1 MKIQQCVQ
9 LFKYRINQYK
19 INNNN
24 KIKIFEILK
33 IKRET
38 WKEYYHT
45 RTILNNINKNIQ
57 KQPNKKITNLYS
69 LLKREDFILDAF
81 TNLIKKQNF
90 ISSKLNFLTIDVFLK
105 KNVIKINKNLINE
118 KYKFSKVNNKYIE
131 KFKNKKQI
139 ILSYCSDLIVQEMI
153 RMILKAIYEPTSI
166 YGSNIHKESNDIL
179 KFNKSPHDAIKKLKK
194 QSQRMKFCLEGK
206 IIKAYSNVHHQKLIQ
221 ILKEKINDKKF
232 IKLIKQA
239 LQCGIIQ
246 KTKYYDTVL
255 KISQKRIISFMLFNI
270 YMLKFDEYIKKK
282 IQNSISNEKKI
293 QIKIFKIKIYTKV
306 TNKIVNKKKIINRLR
321 ETKKINQVV
330 NGKEKTKINYTILKK
345 EIKKLKAK
353 KILKLC
359 TITKKKKLK
368 LQYIRYA
375 DDWIILTNCKQ
386 KIIGKL
392 KTEIKKYLK
401 KELNLELSE
410 KNTKIIN
417 LNKHSS
423 KFLGFNFTY
432 NNSYSS
438 LKKIKKEI
446 KEENLTNTTQPILD
460 IGIDIHLLNQKL
472 TYKKFK
478 HEKLYRGI
486 KKPEWT
492 VLPDYEIVQ
501 KYNQIIKEL
510 TNYYKPMLTKKSKI
524 AKFIYI
530 LNYSCYHT
538 LATKHR
544 LTIRKTIKKYGI
556 ETKIK
561 QKFKKNDKIETRLIK
576 LINYRQAINLKI

>member
-9 LFKYRINQYK
+9 LFKYRIKQYK
-19 INNNN
+19 IKNNN
-24 KIKIFEILK
+24 KIKIFKTLK
-33 IKRET
+33 IKREI

-45 RTILNNINKNIQ
+45 RTILNNINNNIQ
-57 KQPNKKITNLYS
+57 KQPNKKLTNLYS

-81 TNLIKKQNF
+81 TNLIKKQSF
-90 ISSKLNFLTIDVFLK
+90 IKLNFLTIDVFLK
-105 KNVIKINKNLINE
+105 KNVIIINKNLINE
-118 KYKFSKVNNKYIE
+118 KYQFSKVNNKYIE

-139 ILSYCSDLIVQEMI
+139 ILSYCSDRIVQEMI
-153 RMILKAIYEPTSI
+153 RMILEAIYEPYGPNI
-166 YGSNIHKESNDIL
+166 YKESNDIFH
-179 KFNKSPHDAIKKLKK
+179 FNKSPHDAIKKLKK

-239 LQCGIIQ
+239 LQGGIMQ
-246 KTKYYDTVL
+246 ETKYYDTVL

-293 QIKIFKIKIYTKV
+293 KIKIFKIKIYTKV
-306 TNKIVNKKKIINRLR
+306 ANQIVNKKKIINRLR
-321 ETKKINQVV
+321 ETKKINQVITQ
-330 NGKEKTKINYTILKK
+330 KEKTKINYTILKK
-345 EIKKLKAK
+345 EIKELKAK
-353 KILKLC
+353 KIFKLC
-359 TITKKKKLK
+359 IITKKKKLN

-375 DDWIILTNCKQ
+375 DDWIILTNCKRE
-386 KIIGKL
+386 IIGKL
-392 KTEIKKYLK
+392 KIKIKKYLK

-438 LKKIKKEI
+438 LKKIKKKVK
-446 KEENLTNTTQPILD
+446 KENFKNTTQPILD
-460 IGIDIHLLNQKL
+460 IGIDVNLLNQKL

-501 KYNQIIKEL
+501 KYNKIIKEL

-561 QKFKKNDKIETRLIK
+561 QQFKKNDKIETRLIK
-576 LINYRQAINLKI
+576 LINYKQAINLKL

>member
-9 LFKYRINQYK
+9 LFKHRIKQYK
-19 INNNN
+19 RNNNN
-24 KIKIFEILK
+24 QIKIFEILK
-33 IKRET
+33 IKREI
-38 WKEYYHT
+38 WKKYYHT
-45 RTILNNINKNIQ
+45 RTILNNINKKIQ

-81 TNLIKKQNF
+81 ANLIKKQNF
-90 ISSKLNFLTIDVFLK
+90 FSSKLDFLTIDVFLK

-118 KYKFSKVNNKYIE
+118 KYKFLKVNNKYIE

-139 ILSYCSDLIVQEMI
+139 ILSYCSDRIVQEMI
-153 RMILKAIYEPTSI
+153 RMILEAIYEPISI
-166 YGSNIHKESNDIL
+166 YGPNKSNDIL

-194 QSQRMKFCLEGK
+194 QSQRMTFCLEGK
-206 IIKAYSNVHHQKLIQ
+206 IIKAYSNAHYQKLIQ
-221 ILKEKINDKKF
+221 ILKERISDKKF

-239 LQCGIIQ
+239 LQCGILQ
-246 KTKYYDTVL
+246 EAKYYDTVL

-293 QIKIFKIKIYTKV
+293 KIKIFKIKIYTKV
-306 TNKIVNKKKIINRLR
+306 TNQIINKKKIINKLR
-321 ETKKINQVV
+321 ETEKSNQVI
-330 NGKEKTKINYTILKK
+330 NWKEKTKINSTILKK
-345 EIKKLKAK
+345 EIKELKAK

-375 DDWIILTNCKQ
+375 DDWIILTNCKRE
-386 KIIGKL
+386 IIGKL
-392 KTEIKKYLK
+392 KIDIKEYLK

-438 LKKIKKEI
+438 LKKIQKKIKKE
-446 KEENLTNTTQPILD
+446 NLRNTTQPILD
-460 IGIDIHLLNQKL
+460 IGIDINLLNQKL

-492 VLPDYEIVQ
+492 VLTDYEIVQ
-501 KYNQIIKEL
+501 KYNKIIKEL

-576 LINYRQAINLKI
+576 LINYKQAMNLKI

>member
-1 MKIQQCVQ
+1 MKKQQCILKNQ
-9 LFKYRINQYK
+9 IKQYK

-24 KIKIFEILK
+24 KIKISEILK
-33 IKRET
+33 IKREIG
-38 WKEYYHT
+38 KEYYHT
-45 RTILNNINKNIQ
+45 RTILNQINKNIQ
-57 KQPNKKITNLYS
+57 KQPNKKLTNLYS

-90 ISSKLNFLTIDVFLK
+90 ISSKIDFLAVDVFFK
-105 KNVIKINKNLINE
+105 KNVIKINKKLINE
-118 KYKFSKVNNKYIE
+118 KYKFLNFNIRYIK

-139 ILSYCSDLIVQEMI
+139 ILSYCSDRIVQEMI
-153 RMILKAIYEPTSI
+153 RMILEAIYEFTPS
-166 YGSNIHKESNDIL
+166 YSLNRYKELNNIFI
-179 KFNKSPHDAIKKLKK
+179 FNKSPHDAIKKLKK
-194 QSQRMKFCLEGK
+194 QTQKMNFCLEGK
-206 IIKAYSNVHHQKLIQ
+206 IIEAYSHVPHQKLIK
-221 ILKEKINDKKF
+221 ILREKIKDKKF

-239 LQCGIIQ
+239 LQCGIMQ
-246 KTKYYDTVL
+246 ETKYYDTVL
-255 KISQKRIISFMLFNI
+255 KISQKKIISVLLFNI

-282 IQNSISNEKKI
+282 RQSLISNEKKI
-293 QIKIFKIKIYTKV
+293 KTLKLKIYIKV
-306 TNKIVNKKKIINRLR
+306 PNQVLNNKKNF
-321 ETKKINQVV
+321 
-330 NGKEKTKINYTILKK
+330 
-345 EIKKLKAK
+345 KAK

-359 TITKKKKLK
+359 TLKKKGELK

-375 DDWIILTNCKQ
+375 DDWIILTNSKR
-386 KIIGKL
+386 KIIEKL
-392 KTEIKKYLK
+392 KTEIKNYLK

-417 LNKHSS
+417 LNKNSS

-438 LKKIKKEI
+438 LIKIKK
-446 KEENLTNTTQPILD
+446 KNLINTARTILD
-460 IGIDIHLLNQKL
+460 IGIDINFLNQKL

-492 VLPDYEIVQ
+492 ILPDYVIVQ
-501 KYNQIIKEL
+501 KYNQIITEL

-538 LATKHR
+538 LATKHH

-561 QKFKKNDKIETRLIK
+561 QKFKKNDKIKTRLIK
-576 LINYRQAINLKI
+576 LINYKQAMNIKV